1 MNKSIKL
8 SKIPKVDTNLS
19 EEDIKRNLRKKDEFV
34 DEYSKELVNQ
44 ILERPDIKKALK
56 LLYENGD

>member
-8 SKIPKVDTNLS
+8 SKIPKVDTKLS
-19 EEDIKRNLRKKDEFV
+19 EADIKRNLRKKDEFV
-34 DEYSKELVNQ
+34 DKYGEEL
-44 ILERPDIKKALK
+44 IKRIIERPDIKKSLK

>member
-19 EEDIKRNLRKKDEFV
+19 EADIKRNLRKKDEFV
-34 DEYSKELVNQ
+34 DEYSKELINQ